1 MLTINDISVGILA
14 GGKAT
19 RMNNQDKGL
28 VLVNGTPLIENLLE
42 KIAAKTSNIII
53 NANRNIDKYKSYNYP
68 VIKDSLDDF
77 QGPLAGIYSLLKM
90 IKMVVLHI

>member
-28 VLVNGTPLIENLLE
+28 VLVNGTPLIEN
-42 KIAAKTSNIII
+42 INGII
-53 NANRNIDKYKSYNYP
+53 
-68 VIKDSLDDF
+68 L
-77 QGPLAGIYSLLKM
+77 
-90 IKMVVLHI
+90 